1 MAGQNVESSARERFR
16 YWFDGFM
23 AKGSSSAFIALT
35 IVFLALFFIISVLRI
50 SAIAIAGDVPLQE
63 GEGFWRQIY
72 ITFLEITD
80 PGSMTQDVHSS
91 PVVKIFAVLA
101 GMSGIVL
108 LSALIAFVTTALD
121 QRLNDLRKGHSK
133 VIEDEHSLILGWND
147 RILDIL
153 KELILANESEESASV
168 VILAEKDKE
177 EMDDFLG
184 LNLPDRLTTKV
195 VTRSGSPSSLVNL
208 NVASADTARSV
219 IVLASAD
226 SGGSQSDRDRSD
238 MTVIK
243 SVLAMRQL
251 LEDDSD
257 APVVAE
263 IFNEQRRALARSLD
277 PKHVVCLDAD
287 DVLAKILVQTSR
299 SEGLAVVYEEM
310 LSFDGAEMYFYGH
323 PWNEMLFGTATYHL
337 PDGVPVGILGLD
349 GEVELNPNPSRPLVN
364 GEELLILATD
374 DSAIAV
380 APEPVAYPIQ
390 IVPSDRRR
398 AFKQERELIIG
409 WTPKLET
416 LVREYSDYVGPGS
429 QIDIVLRNDDS
440 IPSARIEKLNAQ
452 VENIALTVSNRDPF
466 DSEQMSQLEPGGY
479 DNIIVLSESGAAG
492 GSDWA
497 DAETLLILI
506 QLQELMKTQTETRPT
521 LIAEVLDS
529 KNRELVNQT
538 GISEFIISN
547 RLISMLAAQMSEDAK
562 LFKVYDTLFSEDGAE
577 VYLKPLS
584 LYFETV
590 PPQLRYIDMIAAAQQ
605 RGETALGWRR
615 LADSDG
621 PESNFGVRLIPPKDE
636 VQTFT
641 AEDFIVVMAEDE
653 T

>member
-1 MAGQNVESSARERFR
+1 MAEKRLQSSTRERFR

-23 AKGSSSAFIALT
+23 AKGASSAFIALT
-35 IVFLALFFIISVLRI
+35 IVFLVLFFVISALRVI
-50 SAIAIAGDVPLQE
+50 AIAIVGDVPLQE
-63 GEGFWRQIY
+63 GDGFWRQIY

-80 PGSMTQDVHSS
+80 PGSMTQDVQSS
-91 PVVKIFAVLA
+91 PVVKIFAVIA
-101 GMSGIVL
+101 GMAGIVL

-121 QRLNDLRKGHSK
+121 QRLQNLRKGHSR
-133 VIEDEHSLILGWND
+133 VIENEHSLILGWND

-153 KELILANESEESASV
+153 KELVLANESEEKASV

-177 EMDDFLG
+177 EMDDYLA
-184 LNLPDRLTTKV
+184 LNLPERLTTKV
-195 VTRSGSPSSLVNL
+195 VTRSGSPSSLINL
-208 NVASADTARSV
+208 NVASADSARSV
-219 IVLASAD
+219 IVLAAAD

-243 SVLAMRQL
+243 SILAIRKL
-251 LEDDSD
+251 LDDGSD
-257 APVVAE
+257 IPLVAE
-263 IFNEQRRALARSLD
+263 IFSQQRRELARSLD
-277 PKHVVCLDAD
+277 PHVVCLDAD

-299 SEGLAVVYEEM
+299 SEGLAVVYEEI
-310 LSFDGAEMYFYGH
+310 LSFDGAEMYFYKH
-323 PWNEMLFGTATYHL
+323 PWNGMMYGMVAYHL
-337 PDGVPVGILGLD
+337 PDGIPVGVLGLD
-349 GEVELNPNPSRPLVN
+349 GEISLNPDPGRPLGN
-364 GEELLILATD
+364 GEQLLILASD
-374 DSAIAV
+374 DSAISV
-380 APEPVAYPIQ
+380 APQPLSYPIN
-390 IVPSDRRR
+390 IEASGLRRS
-398 AFKQERELIIG
+398 FKRERELIIG

-429 QIDIVLRNDDS
+429 EIDIVLRSDDM
-440 IPSARIEKLNAQ
+440 IPADRIETLDSQ
-452 VENIALTVSNRDPF
+452 VENISITVSNLDPF
-466 DSEQMSQLEPGGY
+466 DSEQMSQLQPGGY
-479 DNIIVLSESGAAG
+479 DNIIVLSEAGAAG
-492 GSDWA
+492 GTNWA

-506 QLQELMKTQTETRPT
+506 QLQELMKSQAEKRPT

-547 RLISMLAAQMSEDAK
+547 RLISMLAAQMSEDAQ
-562 LFKVYDTLFSEDGAE
+562 LFDVYANLFSEDGSE

-584 LYFETV
+584 LYFDTV
-590 PPQLRYIDMIAAAQQ
+590 PGQMRYVDLIAAAQC

-615 LADSDG
+615 LADSNG

-641 AEDFIVVMAEDE
+641 PNDLIVVMAEDE